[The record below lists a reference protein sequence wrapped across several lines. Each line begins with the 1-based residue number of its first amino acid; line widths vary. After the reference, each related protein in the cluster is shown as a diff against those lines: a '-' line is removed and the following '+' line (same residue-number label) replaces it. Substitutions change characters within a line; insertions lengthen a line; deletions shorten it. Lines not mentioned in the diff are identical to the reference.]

1 MTQLVQNPPAKRLVG
16 SPLSISALQRFAA
29 LIALVSLA
37 LLAGCNL
44 PAAPV
49 VTLSPSGVPATAT
62 VVPSTVTAAASSTPT
77 VLPPTPTI
85 TSTPPPAPPIFQA
98 TGLRS
103 GVSPQTYLADT
114 CQALRLRWDPEHSEP
129 GTIVVPIM
137 FHSIAEPGRVIKDDT
152 TITEQYFTD
161 FMAHA
166 EALGFKTITTAQ
178 LNDFLQNNTKIPPR
192 SMMLI
197 LDDRRPG
204 VTERF
209 LPYLEKNDW
218 TLTLAWINAGNNDTL
233 WKRMEGLASTGHLDV
248 QSHGY
253 NHVYIVP
260 ETPLDTIRE
269 ELEKP
274 IELIQQHFGARPLA
288 VVWPGGN
295 FTPDSIKMAQ
305 ESGYQL
311 GFTAFSRGPI
321 MFNWIPLGE
330 PERAIQNPIMV
341 LPRFWSTAAWVNLDQ
356 AVLLADQ
363 AKTAAETTRAQE
375 ETWLQKY
382 CPPSTPTP

>member
-1 MTQLVQNPPAKRLVG
+1 MDLRNPSVFRWAG
-16 SPLSISALQRFAA
+16 SRFSHCLILLAA
-29 LIALVSLA
+29 LGMGA
-37 LLAGCNL
+37 LLAGCVSNPSAL
-44 PAAPV
+44 TQATEMETPT
-49 VTLSPSGVPATAT
+49 VTP
-62 VVPSTVTAAASSTPT
+62 VPSTATPSPQPSPTAI
-77 VLPPTPTI
+77 PPTPTI
-85 TSTPPPAPPIFQA
+85 TATLPAPPPIFQA
-98 TGLRS
+98 KGLRS
-103 GVSPQTYLADT
+103 GVEPQTYLTDV
-114 CQALRLRWDPEHSEP
+114 CEALRLRWDPERSEP

-152 TITEQYFTD
+152 TITEQYFAD
-161 FMAHA
+161 IMAHA
-166 EALGFKTITTAQ
+166 EALGFETITTAQ
-178 LNDFLQNNTKIPPR
+178 LVDFLQNNAKIPPR

-209 LPYLEKNDW
+209 IPYLEKNDW
-218 TLTLAWINAGNNDTL
+218 TLTLAWINANNDATL

-260 ETPLDTIRE
+260 ETPLDIVRE

-274 IELIQQHFGARPLA
+274 IDLIQEHFGARPLA

-295 FTPDSIKMAQ
+295 FTPTSVEMAQ
-305 ESGYQL
+305 DDGYQV

-330 PERAIQNPIMV
+330 PERAIQNPVMV
-341 LPRFWSTAAWVNLDQ
+341 LPRFWSTAAWVNLDE
-356 AVLLADQ
+356 AVQIAEQ
-363 AKTAAETTRAQE
+363 AKAAAEAERPQE
-375 ETWLQKY
+375 EAWLKQY
-382 CPPSTPTP
+382 CSPSTTTP